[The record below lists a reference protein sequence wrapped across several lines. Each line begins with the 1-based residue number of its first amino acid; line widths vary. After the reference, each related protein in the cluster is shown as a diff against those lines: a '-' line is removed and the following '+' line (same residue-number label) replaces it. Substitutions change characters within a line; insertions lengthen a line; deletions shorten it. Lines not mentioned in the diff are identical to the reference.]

1 MMDGDAKNRRVKD
14 RMRLA
19 LPVRVACR
27 ESAQEEWTEQTRFID
42 LTPFGASFNLTRP
55 VEPGRLVHLT
65 TAMPRQLR
73 CFDHVEDQYRVWALV
88 RWIKFN
94 PPDESGSNRRFE
106 FGVAFAGKHPPP
118 SYKANPMMRYEIEAE
133 HGERELWRT
142 RERDERRNFV
152 AVRETRLTM
161 PVEVVVEVLD
171 ERGEIV
177 RSEETVTENIS
188 RHGASIFTTLN
199 VESGKFVRL
208 RSARYSLAVL
218 AIVRGCR
225 RGADNIP
232 RMHLEFIDRVWPL
245 EIVE

>member
-1 MMDGDAKNRRVKD
+1 MDGDAKNRRVKD
-14 RMRLA
+14 RLRLA

-27 ESAQEEWTEQTRFID
+27 ESVQEEWTEQTRFID

-94 PPDESGSNRRFE
+94 PPGEGGDRRFE

-133 HGERELWRT
+133 RSERDLWRT
-142 RERDERRNFV
+142 RERDERRGFA

-177 RSEETVTENIS
+177 RSEQTVTENIS

-208 RSARYSLAVL
+208 RCVRYSLAVL
-218 AIVRGCR
+218 AVVRGGR
-225 RGADNIP
+225 KGADNIP
-232 RMHLEFIDRVWPL
+232 RMHLEFIDRAWPL
-245 EIVE
+245 EILE

>member
-1 MMDGDAKNRRVKD
+1 MDEGAKNRRVKD
-14 RMRLA
+14 RLRLS

-55 VEPGRLVHLT
+55 VEPGRLLHLT

-73 CFDHVEDQYRVWALV
+73 CFDHIEDQYRVYAMV
-88 RWIKFN
+88 RRIKFN
-94 PPDESGSNRRFE
+94 PEGVGDRRFE
-106 FGVAFAGKHPPP
+106 FGVAFTGKHPPP
-118 SYKANPMMRYEIEAE
+118 SYKMNPAMRYEIEME
-133 HGERELWRT
+133 RGERDLWRT

-177 RSEETVTENIS
+177 RSEQTVTENIS

-208 RSARYSLAVL
+208 RGARHSLAVL
-218 AIVRGCR
+218 AVVRGCR
-225 RGADNIP
+225 KGADNIP
-232 RMHLEFIDRVWPL
+232 RMHLEFVDRAWPL
-245 EIVE
+245 EILE